1 MLLLLRPW
9 RPNETRIVGS
19 QRGRM
24 VLHTN
29 QGRPSMK
36 ISATDLEFLHWY
48 NDGGHGWLGVPMR
61 ILLESG
67 VASDISASSYLDGE
81 MTVAYLEED
90 VDALKFLVAIEMPF
104 EDSAD
109 IAETTYDG
117 QCFVRQLFS
126 YEAALVATTD
136 RIRSAK
142 GGPKS

>member
-1 MLLLLRPW
+1 MNITP
-9 RPNETRIVGS
+9 
-19 QRGRM
+19 
-24 VLHTN
+24 
-29 QGRPSMK
+29 
-36 ISATDLEFLHWY
+36 TDLKLLHWH
-48 NDGGHGWLGVPMR
+48 NDSGHGWLGVPMN

-67 VASDISASSYLDGE
+67 VASGISDSSYLNGE
-81 MTVAYLEED
+81 MTMAYLEED

-142 GGPKS
+142 EGPKS